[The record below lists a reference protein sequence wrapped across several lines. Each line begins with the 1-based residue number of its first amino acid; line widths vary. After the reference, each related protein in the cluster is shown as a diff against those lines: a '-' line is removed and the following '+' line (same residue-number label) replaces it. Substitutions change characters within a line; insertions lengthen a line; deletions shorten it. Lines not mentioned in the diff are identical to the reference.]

1 MRAHSN
7 LVEIGPK
14 EDFGIKYNL
23 ANGAPAPEKVTD
35 QIYEYTKTIKEYKI
49 ADIDDVRNHLRWLW
63 NCN

>member
-1 MRAHSN
+1 MGCFN
-7 LVEIGPK
+7 LLGIGPT

-49 ADIDDVRNHLRWLW
+49 ADIPDVRNLPLGGLLKL
-63 NCN
+63 